1 MIDPPPD
8 RPPETRGERWTYAI
22 FVLLVFGLFAAEM
35 IRDYRPVKMSMLFIT
50 LAWVPLLAIHEG
62 GHALMA
68 RLLGWRVL
76 AVVIGFGRTLASF
89 RVGETRVELR
99 ALPLEGFTRPVP
111 RGDSWP
117 RLKSFLIYAAG
128 ALAEL
133 VVLGLLTL
141 ILGFERMT
149 TRTDDLY
156 IIAAQSFGA
165 AALLG
170 VTINVIPHTAET
182 SHGRTANDGMG
193 MILSLRAP
201 REHFADLAED
211 DDGSDDEDR

>member
-1 MIDPPPD
+1 MLDPAPD

-35 IRDYRPVKMSMLFIT
+35 LRDYKPVKMSMLFIT
-50 LAWVPLLAIHEG
+50 LAWFPLLAIHEG

-111 RGDSWP
+111 RGLSRP

-128 ALAEL
+128 PLAEL
-133 VVLGLLTL
+133 LIVGLLTL
-141 ILGFERMT
+141 VLGFDRMT

-156 IIAAQSFGA
+156 IIAVQSFSA

-170 VTINVIPHTAET
+170 VIINVIPHTAET
-182 SHGRTANDGMG
+182 SHGRSANDGLG
-193 MILSLRAP
+193 MILSLTAP
-201 REHFADLAED
+201 REHLADLADGD
-211 DDGSDDEDR
+211 DDR